1 MKLKSILSTIVVFSL
16 LVTSNVYAYAC
27 SSENTNNYGISLL
40 DFCVEEGCTSL
51 IQIQTICNLD
61 RTYGGSRT
69 HKCGFLWQDTC
80 NIDGYYAT
88 TTDYCPG
95 CGHLSA
101 PYGNHYCLEIHS
113 KCFSNNNGRYN
124 VCPFGGQL

>member
-1 MKLKSILSTIVVFSL
+1 MKYKKIFAIGAIASL
-16 LVTSNVYAYAC
+16 LITSNIYVKA
-27 SSENTNNYGISLL
+27 SSIRSLNDYGISTL

-51 IQIQTICNLD
+51 YQIITICNLD
-61 RTYGGSRT
+61 RTYGGSHT

-80 NIDGYYAT
+80 NINGYYAS

-95 CGHLSA
+95 CGHLSE

-113 KCFSNNNGRYN
+113 KCGVGDNGRYN
-124 VCPFGGQL
+124 VCPYGGEL